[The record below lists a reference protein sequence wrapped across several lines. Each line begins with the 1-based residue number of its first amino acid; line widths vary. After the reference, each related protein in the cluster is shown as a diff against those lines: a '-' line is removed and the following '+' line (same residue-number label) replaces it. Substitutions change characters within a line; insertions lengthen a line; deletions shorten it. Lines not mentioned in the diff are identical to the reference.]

1 MGIISATALVLALN
15 TGVVPVRH
23 GASAEYALREEITR
37 CRTPAGF
44 NQPGSKLSA
53 GLVDAASRSQA
64 GSQPTIEAHG
74 ELLLVRAEDKADI
87 IHLVHGSARW
97 SASQHRA
104 SITETGLDEAAY
116 HLVIDRPEGKE
127 HLLFAIAGDGIG
139 QLIWTSPFGNAI
151 TECRPG
157 APA

>member
-1 MGIISATALVLALN
+1 MGIISAAALVLALN
-15 TGVVPVRH
+15 TAIVPVH
-23 GASAEYALREEITR
+23 HEISSEYTVREEITR

-44 NQPGSKLSA
+44 NQPDDRLSA
-53 GLVDAASRSQA
+53 GLVDVASRSR
-64 GSQPTIEAHG
+64 PTSGAHG
-74 ELLLVRAEDKADI
+74 ELLLVRAEDKVDI

-139 QLIWTSPFGNAI
+139 QLIWTSPSGNAI

-157 APA
+157 NSV